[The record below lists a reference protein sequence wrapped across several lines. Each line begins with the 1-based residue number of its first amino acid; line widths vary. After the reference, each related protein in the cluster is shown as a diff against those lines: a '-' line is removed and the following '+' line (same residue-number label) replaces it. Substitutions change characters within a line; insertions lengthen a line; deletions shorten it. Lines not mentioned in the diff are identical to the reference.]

1 MEWLAGMRMT
11 AERLNDNT
19 ADEETTAGLTVA
31 TGWSLNGFQ
40 GRKVN
45 GITTVYVSLNRTG
58 GTITATSAG
67 ALSSGPVLACTLPIG
82 WRPPDT
88 IIENFDKSGTADGG
102 VSILATGTCTIQSM
116 SPTATITLNQDITF
130 FSQWISENS

>member
-1 MEWLAGMRMT
+1 MEWLAGMRLT
-11 AERLNDNT
+11 EDRLNDNT

-58 GTITATSAG
+58 ATITATSAG
-67 ALSSGPVLACTLPIG
+67 ALSGGPVLGCTLPIG

-88 IIENFDKSGTADGG
+88 IIENFDKSGVADGG
-102 VSILATGTCTIQSM
+102 ISILATGTCTIQSM
-116 SPTATITLNQDITF
+116 SPTATIASGNDITW

>member
-31 TGWSLNGFQ
+31 TNWSLNAFQ

-45 GITTVYVSLNRTG
+45 GITTVYVSLNRTSA
-58 GTITATSAG
+58 TVLTASSAG
-67 ALSSGPVLACTLPIG
+67 AIGPQLVCTLPIG

-116 SPTATITLNQDITF
+116 SPTATITQNQDITF
-130 FSQWISENS
+130 FSQWISEND

>member
-31 TGWSLNGFQ
+31 TNWSLNGFQ

-45 GITTVYVSLNRTG
+45 GITTIYVSLNRTSA
-58 GTITATSAG
+58 TALTASAAG
-67 ALSSGPVLACTLPIG
+67 ALGPQLVCTLPVG

-88 IIENFDKSGTADGG
+88 VIENFDKSGTADGA
-102 VSILATGTCTIQSM
+102 VSILPTGTCTIQSM
-116 SPTATITLNQDITF
+116 SPTASIAQNQDITF
-130 FSQWISENS
+130 FCQWISENN

>member
-19 ADEETTAGLTVA
+19 ADEETTAGLTAA
-31 TGWSLNGFQ
+31 TGWSINDFQ

-45 GITTVYVSLNRTG
+45 GITTVYISMNRTG
-58 GTITATSAG
+58 GTLTASAAG
-67 ALSSGPVLACTLPIG
+67 ALTPTLVCTLPIG

-88 IIENFDKSGTADGG
+88 IIENFDKSGVADGA

-116 SPTATITLNQDITF
+116 SPTATIAVNNDITWF
-130 FSQWISENS
+130 AQWISENG